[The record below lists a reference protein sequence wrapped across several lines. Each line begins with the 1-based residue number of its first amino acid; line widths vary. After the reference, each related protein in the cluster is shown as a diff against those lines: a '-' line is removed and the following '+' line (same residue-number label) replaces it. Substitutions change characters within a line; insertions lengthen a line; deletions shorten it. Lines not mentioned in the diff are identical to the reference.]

1 MTLDETV
8 DMALSAHGLSR
19 SEEAEEIGR
28 TVAMLQ
34 D

>member
-1 MTLDETV
+1 MSLDETV
-8 DMALSAHGLSR
+8 EAALSAHGMSR

-28 TVAMLQ
+28 IVATLQ